1 MKKLIIEYIYRDA
14 GNYKLFGEFEINN
27 PQNLSS
33 SEFEDWM
40 RSIII
45 DKLYFIPEE
54 FGVPRLSF
62 PYYDPDLDHEYCELV
77 RIREK

>member
-1 MKKLIIEYIYRDA
+1 MKKFIIEYMYQDA

-27 PQNLSS
+27 PRNLDSA
-33 SEFEDWM
+33 EFENWM

-45 DKLYFIPEE
+45 DRIYFIPEE
-54 FGVPRLSF
+54 FGIPMLSF
-62 PYYDPDLDHEYCELV
+62 PDYDPELDHDCCELV